1 MRIGIF
7 GGTFDPVHQGHL
19 ILAEQCREQAGLG
32 RVLFVPAARPPH
44 KLERALTP
52 FHHRAEMLELAVA
65 GNPAFRV
72 DRLEEDRTGPSY
84 TVHTLEILKQ
94 RDADA
99 ELCLIMGSDTLVD
112 LQLWYQPVRI
122 LELAGL
128 AVVVRPGSQVPSVE
142 ILKAGLSLPAS
153 FDLRMQAVRMPLL
166 DISSSS
172 IRARVPLAK
181 TIRYEVPRSV
191 EMYLKEKKLYLPDAE
206 NEKASEG

>member
-7 GGTFDPVHQGHL
+7 GGTFDPVHLGHL
-19 ILAEQCREQAGLG
+19 ILAEQCREQAGLDQ
-32 RVLFVPAARPPH
+32 VLFIPAARPPH
-44 KLERALTP
+44 KLERILTP

-84 TVHTLEILKQ
+84 TIHTLEILKT
-94 RDADA
+94 READA
-99 ELCLIMGSDTLVD
+99 EICLIMGSDTLVD

-122 LELAGL
+122 LELASL
-128 AVVVRPGSQVPSVE
+128 AVVVRAGSQAPSAE
-142 ILKAGLSLPAS
+142 SLRAGLSLPAT
-153 FDLRMQAVRMPLL
+153 FDLRMQIVRMPLL

-172 IRARVPLAK
+172 IRARIPLGK
-181 TIRYEVPRSV
+181 SVRYEVPRSV
-191 EMYLKEKKLYLPDAE
+191 EMYAKEKKLYLPGSE